1 MNEMKYRSL
10 TDKEIEMLFTFVDGI
25 EPECRRRNIFDAAES
40 VLVVINDEC
49 SGRIINRIVDVM
61 KLHYDSAIRDARAK
75 LNELR

>member
-10 TDKEIEMLFTFVDGI
+10 TDKEIEMLSIFVDGI
-25 EPECRRRNIFDAAES
+25 EPECRRRSIFDAAES

-49 SGRIINRIVDVM
+49 SGRVINRIVDVM